1 MEEEKIE
8 FGKLLL
14 LYSFFTGVSLF
25 FGSLFE
31 AYFYTL
37 NLEFYQIILSAVC
50 LYLPPIIMIMKIK
63 KISIKEGVTKATIL
77 FSLSALVLFFIHN
90 PIAPFVA
97 RTLIGISIF
106 YFWMPFNTTYYG
118 FVKNN
123 AATLGSIYY
132 AISPILGII
141 IPVLAGTLAQLNG
154 YEIVF
159 LISIFAFLPLIP
171 IVFKL
176 KEDKKYEIET
186 KTSLE
191 ELDGFKTLVILEG
204 FTINTITPITIS
216 TMMLNY
222 FKEPVEFGGFL
233 SATTIFSVISSL
245 IASKFSDKWKNRKD
259 FIIIS
264 TTGFFIG
271 CLVVLFST
279 QAESFFIGV
288 ALISFFRSILLPLP
302 LALIV
307 DRSKDIFKVMI
318 GREIMLNVG
327 RVVVVVFGAILTA
340 FFDIRYMI
348 AIQTL
353 GAGAY
358 LVVFLRKMKKI
369 KI

>member
-1 MEEEKIE
+1 ME

-14 LYSFFTGVSLF
+14 LYGIFTAATLF

-50 LYLPPIIMIMKIK
+50 LYLPPIIMIMKTK
-63 KISIKEGVTKATIL
+63 KVSIKEGITKATIL
-77 FSLSALVLFFIHN
+77 FSLSAAILFFIHN
-90 PIAPFVA
+90 PLAPFVA

-106 YFWMPFNTTYYG
+106 YFWMPFNTEYYR

-132 AISPILGII
+132 AISPILGMI
-141 IPVLAGTLAQLNG
+141 IPAVAGTVAQLNG

-171 IVFKL
+171 IVSKL
-176 KEDKKYEIET
+176 KEDKKHEIEINWNMENL
-186 KTSLE
+186 S
-191 ELDGFKTLVILEG
+191 GFKTLVVLEG
-204 FTINTITPITIS
+204 FVINTITPITIS
-216 TMMLNY
+216 TMMLSY
-222 FKEPVEFGGFL
+222 FREPIQFGGFL
-233 SATTIFSVISSL
+233 SATTVFSVV
-245 IASKFSDKWKNRKD
+245 ASVLASNFSDKWRNRKD

-264 TTGFFIG
+264 SVGFFAG
-271 CLVVLFST
+271 TLVVLFS
-279 QAESFFIGV
+279 QSAEVFFVGV
-288 ALISFFRSILLPLP
+288 ATINFFRSILLPLP
-302 LALIV
+302 LALMV
-307 DRSKDIFKVMI
+307 DKSKDLFKTMI
-318 GREIMLNVG
+318 DREIMLNSG
-327 RVVVVVFGAILTA
+327 RVAIVIMGAILTF

-348 AIQTL
+348 ALQTI

-358 LVVFLRKMKKI
+358 IIVFLRKLKKL